1 MTDCSVY
8 VGLLTDRRFKWV
20 GGDWNGNVPRSISP
34 DFPPARE
41 HYNRVFHAWVKRSG
55 VECKQTDFGGWVAKV
70 TKAQIDDYVRFS
82 YEGQEDLSWVAHG
95 LPKLQAWLSEL
106 DAKTVY
112 ALVATEF

>member
-8 VGLLTDRRFKWV
+8 VGRLSDRSFKWD

-34 DFPPARE
+34 EFPPARE
-41 HYNRVFHAWVKRSG
+41 HYNGVFHAWVKHSG

-70 TKAQIDDYVRFS
+70 TKAQIEDYLR
-82 YEGQEDLSWVAHG
+82 YCYQGQEDLPWVAHG
-95 LPKLQAWLSEL
+95 LPELQSCVSNLN
-106 DAKTVY
+106 AKTVY

>member
-8 VGLLTDRRFKWV
+8 VGRLSDRRFKWD

-34 DFPPARE
+34 VFPLARD
-41 HYNRVFHAWVKRSG
+41 HYSAVFHSWVRNTG

-70 TKAQIDDYVRFS
+70 TKAQIEDYVRFC
-82 YEGQEDLSWVAHG
+82 YQGQEDLPWVAQE
-95 LPKLQAWLSEL
+95 LPELRAWIATLKPKML
-106 DAKTVY
+106 Y